1 MNIRNLND
9 ATKYEKPKKPV
20 DQSLLTLPLNNKPVT
35 LLVKQEVEPSILQDI
50 IKPACEKFAKQYK
63 STFKKEFE
71 QDGLLKTEEIA
82 EGKNSK

>member
-1 MNIRNLND
+1 
-9 ATKYEKPKKPV
+9 
-20 DQSLLTLPLNNKPVT
+20 
-35 LLVKQEVEPSILQDI
+35 VKQEVEPSILQDI